1 MCRSLI
7 NQDVR
12 PIRVTVTVFQKE
24 LYMGMRFNCCM
35 ILMLSM
41 FLFMTFVD
49 VDICMM
55 RVYVNDQSQFI
66 KNVMR
71 LKMRGLDL
79 SLVDDRKP

>member
-1 MCRSLI
+1 
-7 NQDVR
+7 
-12 PIRVTVTVFQKE
+12 
-24 LYMGMRFNCCM
+24 
-35 ILMLSM
+35 MLSM